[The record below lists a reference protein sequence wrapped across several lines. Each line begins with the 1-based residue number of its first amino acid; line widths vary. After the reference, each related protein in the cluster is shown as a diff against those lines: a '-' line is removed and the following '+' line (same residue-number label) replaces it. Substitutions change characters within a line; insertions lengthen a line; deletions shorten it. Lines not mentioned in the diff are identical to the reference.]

1 MWKEGWLV
9 PEVESD
15 SMEAVAMLSRETGQ
29 SSDRS
34 LES

>member
-9 PEVESD
+9 PEVESE
-15 SMEAVAMLSRETGQ
+15 SMEAVAMIRETGQ
-29 SSDRS
+29 SNDRS